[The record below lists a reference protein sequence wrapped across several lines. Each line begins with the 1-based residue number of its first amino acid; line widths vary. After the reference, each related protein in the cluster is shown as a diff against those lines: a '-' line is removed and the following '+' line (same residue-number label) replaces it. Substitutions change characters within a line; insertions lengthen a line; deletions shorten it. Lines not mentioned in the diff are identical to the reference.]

1 MRKVDKNTQDIDFVI
16 TWVDGNDLEWKREKA
31 ARLGHTDMDISI
43 NADDRK
49 ERYRDWDNLRYWF
62 RGMEKYAP
70 WVRKVHFVTWG
81 HIPQWL
87 NTKHPKLNIVC
98 HEDFIPQKFLPTF
111 NSHTIEWNFHRISGL
126 TEQFV
131 YFNDDMF
138 LLKPVYMEDFFKD
151 EKPIDMLALQPD
163 VANVDD
169 PTMPYIYLNN
179 TMLLAKYFDKRSNIK
194 KQPWAYFHIGYPPMY
209 FLYNVLELAFQRFTG
224 FYTVH
229 GPSPLKKST
238 YQKLWEL
245 EPELLSDVCSHPFRH
260 REDVSQYVL
269 REYQKLSGEFVPEN
283 VQKIC
288 GYYDAEQTNDR
299 LVRSILRQK
308 KKIICI
314 NDSNHEIDFE
324 KVKKEIN
331 QAFEQVFP
339 EKSSFENSI

>member
-1 MRKVDKNTQDIDFVI
+1 MRKVDKNTQD
-16 TWVDGNDLEWKREKA
+16 
-31 ARLGHTDMDISI
+31 
-43 NADDRK
+43 
-49 ERYRDWDNLRYWF
+49 
-62 RGMEKYAP
+62 
-70 WVRKVHFVTWG
+70 
-81 HIPQWL
+81 
-87 NTKHPKLNIVC
+87 
-98 HEDFIPQKFLPTF
+98 
-111 NSHTIEWNFHRISGL
+111 
-126 TEQFV
+126 
-131 YFNDDMF
+131 
-138 LLKPVYMEDFFKD
+138 
-151 EKPIDMLALQPD
+151 
-163 VANVDD
+163 
-169 PTMPYIYLNN
+169 
-179 TMLLAKYFDKRSNIK
+179 
-194 KQPWAYFHIGYPPMY
+194 IGYPPMY

-331 QAFEQVFP
+331 QAFEQVFS